1 MRLSFG
7 MLICALTAL
16 LGCNVG
22 SVRSDHVV
30 TGVPRAPGHGRVQVV
45 MENAPEPPHFEELG
59 IVRAQG
65 YGSQA
70 NLEAVLGLLQTEA
83 SEIGANA
90 VIRVRIDQGNGAI
103 AAIGTAVYV
112 N

>member
-1 MRLSFG
+1 MHWRAGLSVV
-7 MLICALTAL
+7 ALMVAT
-16 LGCNVG
+16 GCG
-22 SVRSDHVV
+22 SIRSDHVV
-30 TGVPRAPGHGRVQVV
+30 TGVPRAASHGRVQVV
-45 MENAPEPPHFEELG
+45 MENAPEPPHFEEIG

-65 YGSQA
+65 YGNQA

-83 SEIGANA
+83 AEIGANA
-90 VIRVRIDQGNGAI
+90 VIRVRIDQGQGAI

>member
-1 MRLSFG
+1 MRLSVG
-7 MLICALTAL
+7 VLVCALTAL

-30 TGVPRAPGHGRVQVV
+30 TGAVRAPRQGGVRIV
-45 MENAPEPPHFEELG
+45 MENAPEPPRFEELG

-70 NLEAVLGLLQTEA
+70 NLEAVLGLLRTEA
-83 SEIGANA
+83 SQMGANG

-112 N
+112 D